1 MASTEDHASNLSKNG
16 KKSVIGI
23 VLESLM
29 LERGKKLSLIHGP
42 SGVGTTNLLLQFA
55 HYQAMQNM
63 STLFISLNEKPEDI
77 RDNALQF
84 GWDLT
89 SLEENNLFRILDVYS
104 ARFMQKESS
113 EAHAIRGQF
122 DIPSLAKAIHE
133 AYLELEFNNI
143 IIDSLSSLS
152 LSFPI
157 DHQLYDLIT
166 RLLAFVNSKSDIS
179 IIGWSKES
187 ESPLTL
193 KPDPFLPLFHGV
205 VNIEYDEANPKA
217 NLRKIEISKV
227 RGAAIDK
234 PIYYFNFQENGPTI
248 IEE

>member
-1 MASTEDHASNLSKNG
+1 MASTEEHATNLSKNG
-16 KKSVIGI
+16 KKSVLET

-29 LERGKKLSLIHGP
+29 LEKGKKLSLIHGP

-55 HYQAMQNM
+55 YCQAMQNM

-89 SLEENNLFRILDVYS
+89 NLEENNLFRILDVYS

-113 EAHAIRGQF
+113 EALAIRGQF
-122 DIPSLAKAIHE
+122 DIPSLAKAIHQ
-133 AYLELEFNNI
+133 AFLELEFNNI
-143 IIDSLSSLS
+143 VIDSLSSLS

-166 RLLAFVNSKSDIS
+166 RLLAYANSKSDIS
-179 IIGWSKES
+179 LIGWSKES

-205 VNIEYDEANPKA
+205 VNIDYDEENPKA
-217 NLRKIEISKV
+217 KLRKIEISKV
-227 RGAAIDK
+227 RGAAIEK
-234 PIYYFNFQENGPTI
+234 PIYFFSFQENGPAI
-248 IEE
+248 IE

>member
-1 MASTEDHASNLSKNG
+1 MASIEDQAANHSKNS
-16 KKSVIGI
+16 KKSVLEV

-29 LERGKKLSLIHGP
+29 LEKGRKLSLIHGP
-42 SGVGTTNLLLQFA
+42 SGVGATNLLLQYA
-55 HYQAMQNM
+55 NSQALQNM

-84 GWDLT
+84 GWDL
-89 SLEENNLFRILDVYS
+89 SSHEENNLFRILDVYS
-104 ARFMQKESS
+104 ARFMQKESN
-113 EAHAIRGQF
+113 EALAIRGQF

-133 AYLELEFNNI
+133 AFLELEFNNI

-157 DHQLYDLIT
+157 DYQLYDLIT
-166 RLLAFVNSKSDIS
+166 RLLAFINSKSDIS
-179 IIGWSKES
+179 LVGWSKEN

-205 VNIEYDEANPKA
+205 VNIDYDDENPKA

-234 PIYYFNFQENGPTI
+234 PVYYFNFQENGPGI
-248 IEE
+248 IE